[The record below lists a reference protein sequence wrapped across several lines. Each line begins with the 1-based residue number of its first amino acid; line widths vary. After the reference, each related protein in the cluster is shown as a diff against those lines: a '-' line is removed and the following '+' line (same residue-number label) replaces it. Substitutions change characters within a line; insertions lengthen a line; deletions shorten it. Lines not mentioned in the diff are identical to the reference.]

1 MVPAKLILTTLS
13 YGWLR
18 PAHGL
23 VRRLRTL
30 VLGGF
35 IHVPIRTLLYVDSVK
50 SK

>member
-18 PAHGL
+18 SVHGL

-35 IHVPIRTLLYVDSVK
+35 IHVPTLLYVDSVK
-50 SK
+50 SR